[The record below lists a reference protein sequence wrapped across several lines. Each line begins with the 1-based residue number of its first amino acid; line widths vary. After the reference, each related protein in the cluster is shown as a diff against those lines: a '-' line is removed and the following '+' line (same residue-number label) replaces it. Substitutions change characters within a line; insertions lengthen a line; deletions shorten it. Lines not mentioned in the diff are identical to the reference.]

1 MSHLLQYLSIDT
13 KARALTVM
21 DISWGPCQIFPA
33 YENKLTVHHS

>member
-1 MSHLLQYLSIDT
+1 MSHLLQYLSTDT

-21 DISWGPCQIFPA
+21 DSWGPCQIFPA